1 MTDVSVFLMGIS
13 TAERLGVV
21 RFVAQQGV
29 ASMSEVAR
37 EWPAVPTHTLGGA
50 ASVLVRSGWLLPDGP
65 TTRRATVVEV
75 SPAAPR
81 RLWTLL
87 EELDPASRACEPVDV
102 EDVLA
107 DLSVLRREATRDVL
121 ARLAARDWI
130 AAHPREL
137 GLTIERAWAGWTAL
151 HRAGWMADGRL
162 VLGRT
167 SSLRTLAVELV
178 RAVAA

>member
-1 MTDVSVFLMGIS
+1 VTDVSGFLMGIS

-37 EWPAVPTHTLGGA
+37 EWPAVPPYTLGGA
-50 ASVLVRSGWLLPDGP
+50 ASALVRSGWLLADGA
-65 TTRRATVVEV
+65 TTRRGTVVEV

-121 ARLAARDWI
+121 ARLAARDWT

-137 GLTIERAWAGWTAL
+137 GLTIGRAWAGWAAL
-151 HRAGWMADGRL
+151 RRAGWMVDGQV
-162 VLGRT
+162 VLGRR
-167 SSLRTLAVELV
+167 SSLRALLAELMW
-178 RAVAA
+178 AVAA